1 MRDVFAGLV
10 ALVLLVVAVG
20 LIAALHGYR
29 RRRAEARAAE
39 GARGHTVVAEIPGGT
54 DLVLF
59 SEDAERFYYGE
70 ESIAKTSIL
79 AVRVLVNGTPI
90 AATVSRRAGAAA
102 ALQPTSFED
111 RPDGIAR
118 DRWDVA
124 IEMAEGMTLV
134 ECGSIRER
142 VSQELARSVYD
153 VVKADIERRGT

>member
-20 LIAALHGYR
+20 LVAALHGYR
-29 RRRAEARAAE
+29 RRRAEARVAE

-102 ALQPTSFED
+102 ALPPTSFED
-111 RPDGIAR
+111 QPDGIAR

-124 IEMAEGMTLV
+124 IEMAAGMTLV

-153 VVKADIERRGT
+153 AVKADIERRGT